1 MLNNYYNLFKFY
13 LNINYFL
20 NFLIKFFYS
29 YNIKFNNIFFILNNN
44 NFISILV
51 IKNIE
56 IFCIK

>member
-13 LNINYFL
+13 LKINYFL
-20 NFLIKFFYS
+20 NFFIKFFYY